1 MNKTSVSG
9 ILHKMQARL
18 GQTNIVEY
26 YLVLDSNPYCVLNGI
41 VGKTIYLEFSGLI
54 KCIYC
59 QKKTKNSYSQG
70 YCYPCA
76 KKLARC
82 DLCIVHPKNCHYHLG
97 TCKEPQWGEEHCFS
111 PHIVYLANSSGIKVG
126 VTKASNLP
134 TRWID
139 QGAVQALPIISTQ
152 SRYQAGLVEAILA
165 KVIPDKTNWRKM
177 LAFNLP
183 LIDLIDIKNNILNQC
198 KQELHAIQPEILDV
212 NNIVEIKYPINIDQK
227 HNVNLCNL
235 NNLIKTAGVISGTL
249 LAIKGQYLILPQ
261 GVLNIRN
268 LTGYEVLFKVS

>member
-26 YLVLDSNPYCVLNGI
+26 YLVLDSNPYCLLNGI

-227 HNVNLCNL
+227 HNINLCNL

>member
-26 YLVLDSNPYCVLNGI
+26 YLVLDSNPYCLLNGI

-111 PHIVYLANSSGIKVG
+111 QHIVYLANSSGIKVG

-212 NNIVEIKYPINIDQK
+212 NNILEIKYPINIDQK
-227 HNVNLCNL
+227 HNINLCNL

-261 GVLNIRN
+261 GVVNIRN

>member
-26 YLVLDSNPYCVLNGI
+26 YLVLDSNPYCLVNGI

-126 VTKASNLP
+126 ITKASNLP

-198 KQELHAIQPEILDV
+198 KQELHAIQPEILNV

-227 HNVNLCNL
+227 HNINLCNL
-235 NNLIKTAGVISGTL
+235 NNLIKTVGVISGTL

-261 GVLNIRN
+261 GVINIRN